1 MLMSF
6 IPKKKKNAAVIAQTR
21 IQEDLW
27 VQCPVRVRLKPRLIA
42 AEPAESGSL
51 EGN

>member
-1 MLMSF
+1 MSF
-6 IPKKKKNAAVIAQTR
+6 IPKKNAVVTAQTR

-27 VQCPVRVRLKPRLIA
+27 VQCPGGVRLKPTLTA
-42 AEPAESGSL
+42 AETVGSGSL